1 MMICQ
6 NVAGE
11 VYNCFSFQPQGDAM
25 TREEFLSELDELV
38 ELSPGTLKGP
48 ESLESLDQWTSMA
61 IVGFIALADTH
72 NGTKLGPTQIAKC
85 STVDDLLNLA
95 KVDRAS

>member
-1 MMICQ
+1 
-6 NVAGE
+6 
-11 VYNCFSFQPQGDAM
+11 M

-38 ELSPGTLKGP
+38 ELAPGTLKGP

-72 NGTKLGPTQIAKC
+72 SGTKLGPTQIAKC

-95 KVDRAS
+95 KVDPAS